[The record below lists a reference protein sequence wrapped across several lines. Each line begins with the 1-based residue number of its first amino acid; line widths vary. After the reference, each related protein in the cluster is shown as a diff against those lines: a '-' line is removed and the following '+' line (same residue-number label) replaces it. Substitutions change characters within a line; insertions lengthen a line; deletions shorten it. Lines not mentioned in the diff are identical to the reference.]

1 MGWSVPPSPWVA
13 LLTLT
18 PALALGAP
26 AVGVDHPLG
35 WSLAPAG
42 EQPQQETRLSPE
54 VSAEVVELTR
64 QSGDSRLPR
73 SARAQAA
80 WLLGLIHLHGAG
92 MAVQAAAAR
101 GWFDRAWS
109 LGEPRAA
116 AGLAWCAID
125 GCDGPTDPEAARRWL
140 KALDRVDRPR
150 AQYLEW
156 LMLDRRAPLPPM
168 TTASGAP
175 GPRDRADPAPA
186 LLLQAARA
194 GDAQALLE
202 LGLQS
207 LAADRP
213 DEALRHFEAAA
224 PKSSA
229 AASNAARLR
238 GSRLQEP
245 GEPQLRA
252 GTPPE
257 SDSAAGLMAAAQRA
271 HRGQGQPAN
280 YTEAIRLYRLA
291 DLKGSLP
298 ARRMLALIYARPTAQ
313 GQLDVTWMRQLADLD
328 LSGDIPRTASPGMR
342 REPTGLSDWLPD
354 RWRARMDGPPP

>member
-1 MGWSVPPSPWVA
+1 MA

-26 AVGVDHPLG
+26 VAGADHRLG
-35 WSLAPAG
+35 WSLAPVG

-54 VSAEVVELTR
+54 VSAEVAELTR
-64 QSGDSRLPR
+64 QSDDNRLPR

-125 GCDGPTDPEAARRWL
+125 GCDGPTDPQAARRWL
-140 KALDRVDRPR
+140 KALERVDSPR

-156 LMLDRRAPLPPM
+156 LMLGRRAPLPPV
-168 TTASGAP
+168 TTATGAP
-175 GPRDRADPAPA
+175 GPRDPADPATA
-186 LLLQAARA
+186 LLLQAARS
-194 GDAQALLE
+194 GDVQALLE
-202 LGLQS
+202 LGLQA

-213 DEALRHFEAAA
+213 EEALRHFEAAA

-229 AASNAARLR
+229 AAANAMRLR
-238 GSRLQEP
+238 GSRVEEP
-245 GEPQLRA
+245 ADPRSRDSA
-252 GTPPE
+252 TPE
-257 SDSAAGLMAAAQRA
+257 SASAAALLAAAQKA

-291 DLKGSLP
+291 DLKGSLA
-298 ARRMLALIYARPTAQ
+298 ARRMLGLIYARPTTQ

-328 LSGDIPRTASPGMR
+328 LSGDVPRTASPGMR

-354 RWRARMDGPPP
+354 RWRARMDGPTP